1 MKGGRAVGARIT
13 GTGSSLPSRCV
24 PNAELEGLVDTSD
37 EWIVQRTGIRTR
49 YLLGAGETPSDLG
62 VTACR
67 QALSAAGREP
77 QEVDL
82 LLVATTFPDMTCPGT
97 SPFVA
102 QGLGMEGAPFFDL
115 TAGCTGFVYA
125 VALAEAYIKAGL
137 GKRVLVLGFEVLSRV
152 TDWTDRRTCVLF
164 GDGAGAVLLEPGRE
178 GEGVLGISLRGD
190 PEKALLLHMPAGG
203 TRRPASHETVDAREH
218 FLRMEGSGVF
228 RSAVPLMREAMDGA
242 LRAAGLAREE
252 VDWVIPHQANARII
266 DAFVERLALP
276 RDRVIINIDRVAN
289 TSAASIP
296 IALDEAVR
304 DGRILPGHIVVFTGF
319 GAGVTYGAAVVRM

>member
-1 MKGGRAVGARIT
+1 MGARIV
-13 GTGSSLPSRCV
+13 GTGSCLPERKVS
-24 PNAELEGLVDTSD
+24 NAELTKLVDTSD

-49 YLLGAGETPSDLG
+49 HLLGDAETPSDLG
-62 VTACR
+62 VAACR
-67 QALSAAGREP
+67 SALDAAGRAP
-77 QEVDL
+77 ADVDL

-102 QGLGMEGAPFFDL
+102 QGLGMKAAPFFDL
-115 TAGCTGFVYA
+115 TAGCTGFVYG
-125 VALAEAYIKAGL
+125 LAMADAYLRAGL
-137 GKRVLVLGFEVLSRV
+137 GARVLVLGFETLSRV
-152 TDWTDRRTCVLF
+152 TDWSDRRTCVLF
-164 GDGAGAVLLEPGRE
+164 GDGAGAVLLEQGRPD
-178 GEGVLGISLRGD
+178 EGVLGVCLRGD

-203 TRRPASHETVDAREH
+203 TRSPASRESVDGREH

-242 LRAAGLAREE
+242 LAAAGKTRED
-252 VDWVIPHQANARII
+252 VDWIIPHQANVRII
-266 DAFVERLALP
+266 DAFADRLGLP
-276 RDRVIINIDRVAN
+276 RERVIVNVDRVAN

-304 DGRILPGHIVVFTGF
+304 DGRVRPGHLVVVTAF